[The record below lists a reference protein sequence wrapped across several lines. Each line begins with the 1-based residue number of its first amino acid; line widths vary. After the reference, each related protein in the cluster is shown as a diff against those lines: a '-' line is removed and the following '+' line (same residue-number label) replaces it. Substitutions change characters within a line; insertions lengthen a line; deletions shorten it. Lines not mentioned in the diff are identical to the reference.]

1 MSKSNLKKIYHNFI
15 HAFPIL
21 FLFFLAFTGLDLSF
35 FLFENNYSFNFIYLV
50 VFYWVLTKPDR
61 LGYGLIF
68 LIGIINDVV
77 QNFPIGISSINYLLL
92 CAIAAFIRARTL
104 MPSLLYDWVFFLIAI
119 LIVTSVNF
127 MVLTTI
133 FDYPIKYR
141 ILMFSS
147 FITFLIYPVLSKL
160 FDQITLIDFRKDNA
174 K

>member
-1 MSKSNLKKIYHNFI
+1 MSKSNFKKLYHSFI
-15 HAFPIL
+15 HTFPIL
-21 FLFFLAFTGLDLSF
+21 FLFFLAFTGFDLSF
-35 FLFENNYSFNFIYLV
+35 HLFENNYSFNFIYAV
-50 VFYWVLTKPDR
+50 IFYWVLKKPER

-68 LIGIINDVV
+68 LTGIINDVV

-104 MPSLLYDWVFFLIAI
+104 MPSLLYDWVFFFIAI

-127 MVLTTI
+127 SVLTVV
-133 FDYPIKYR
+133 FEYPIKYG

-147 FITFLIYPVLSKL
+147 FLTFLIYPALSKL
-160 FDQITLIDFRKDNA
+160 FDTITLIDLREENA

>member
-1 MSKSNLKKIYHNFI
+1 MSKSNLKKLYHNFI

-21 FLFFLAFTGLDLSF
+21 FLFFLAFTGFDLSF

-50 VFYWVLTKPDR
+50 IFYWVLKKPDR

-68 LIGIINDVV
+68 LIGIINDIV

-92 CAIAAFIRARTL
+92 CAIAAFMRSRTL
-104 MPSLLYDWVFFLIAI
+104 MPSLLYNWVFFLIAI

-127 MVLTTI
+127 MVLTII
-133 FDYPIKYR
+133 FDYPIKYGT
-141 ILMFSS
+141 LMFSS

-160 FDQITLIDFRKDNA
+160 FDQITLIDLREKNA
-174 K
+174 N

>member
-1 MSKSNLKKIYHNFI
+1 MTKSNIKKVYYNII
-15 HAFPIL
+15 HTFPLIL
-21 FLFFLAFTGLDLSF
+21 LFVLAFTGFDLSF
-35 FLFENNYSFNFIYLV
+35 FLFGNNYYFNFIYAV
-50 VFYWVLTKPDR
+50 IFYWVLKKPDR

-68 LIGIINDVV
+68 LAGIINDVV

-127 MVLTTI
+127 SVLTI
-133 FDYPIKYR
+133 VFEYPIKYG
-141 ILMFSS
+141 ILMFGS
-147 FITFLIYPVLSKL
+147 FLTFLIYPALSKL
-160 FDQITLIDFRKDNA
+160 FDTITLIDLREENA